1 MAKIKKI
8 RKNKKE
14 IKIQNKAIQKQ
25 YQKYNLKECVV
36 KLDRIDY
43 LLHRKET
50 KKNHTK
56 SVEIQIKKGQLK
68 INNVPI
74 EESDVRVFNIEIQI
88 KSDKM
93 SIQQLSNQKIAE
105 ENRIATKIVSKKVAS
120 KESTRIPTIY
130 QLTNTAWR
138 RCLAESKRK
147 NSVLVVGQHVLA
159 HMKSFVPW
167 PAIIISFNSNQKR
180 INVHFYG
187 TNQKGTVHAKDVAA
201 FQDASEVIRLLL
213 LRKATLNGYQKAIR
227 EVEILNKIPIEE
239 SITLDLNAIQT

>member
-14 IKIQNKAIQKQ
+14 IKIQNKAK

-50 KKNHTK
+50 KKNYTK

-74 EESDVRVFNIEIQI
+74 EESDLGVFNIGIQI

-93 SIQQLSNQKIAE
+93 SIQQLSNQNIAV
-105 ENRIATKIVSKKVAS
+105 ENRIATKIVSQKVAS
-120 KESTRIPTIY
+120 KESIRIPTIY

-147 NSVLVVGQHVLA
+147 SSVLVVSQHVLA

-167 PAIIISFNSNQKR
+167 PAIIISFSSNQKR

-213 LRKATLNGYQKAIR
+213 LRKATLSGFEKAVR
-227 EVEILNKIPIEE
+227 EIEIINNIPIEE
-239 SITLDLNAIQT
+239 SITVDLNSIQT